1 MKHINVPTFIYGTV
15 IKIKRRRKKLESMDD
30 ILIARRGGTKN
41 DLEENFHILQTNFHS
56 FNFGNQKN

>member
-1 MKHINVPTFIYGTV
+1 FIYGTV

-30 ILIARRGGTKN
+30 ILIARRGEPKN